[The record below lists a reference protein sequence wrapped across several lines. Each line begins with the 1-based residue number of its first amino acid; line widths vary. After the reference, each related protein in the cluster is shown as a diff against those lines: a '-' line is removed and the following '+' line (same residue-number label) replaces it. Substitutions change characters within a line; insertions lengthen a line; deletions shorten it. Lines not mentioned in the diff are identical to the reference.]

1 MNAFTFLV
9 TLNKVFA
16 LVIQREKTAYL
27 SWFFPALGRLT
38 FVDPSS
44 DPLSSKKSCFLK
56 RRSSFS
62 LLSSSLFRHGTRVS
76 SVRFRLYYHSKSAMG
91 SFEHDKSSFALSR
104 GWVVGNLCPTTN
116 TKDTMC
122 LRQNRQTI
130 LLALL
135 SCAKACVRKHPMCF
149 WQSLIS
155 PRFAVVYNMPY
166 WSLLRPP
173 RFVVCWNHLIFQWL
187 FDYSLLCLSW

>member
-1 MNAFTFLV
+1 M
-9 TLNKVFA
+9 
-16 LVIQREKTAYL
+16 R
-27 SWFFPALGRLT
+27 FFPVLSRLT

-44 DPLSSKKSCFLK
+44 DPLSSKKICFLK

-62 LLSSSLFRHGTRVS
+62 LLSSSLFRHGTRVL
-76 SVRFRLYYHSKSAMG
+76 SVRFRLYYHSKSAME

-122 LRQNRQTI
+122 LRRNRQTI

-135 SCAKACVRKHPMCF
+135 SCAKACVRKHPTCF
-149 WQSLIS
+149 
-155 PRFAVVYNMPY
+155 
-166 WSLLRPP
+166 
-173 RFVVCWNHLIFQWL
+173 
-187 FDYSLLCLSW
+187 